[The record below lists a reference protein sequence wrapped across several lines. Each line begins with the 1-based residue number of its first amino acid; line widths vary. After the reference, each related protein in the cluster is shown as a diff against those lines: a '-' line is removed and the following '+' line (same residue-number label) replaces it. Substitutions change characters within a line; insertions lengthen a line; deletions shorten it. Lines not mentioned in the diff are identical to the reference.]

1 MTRRA
6 SSSSPPPRS
15 SSRSRQPKWQE
26 NPIVLLIGA
35 IALIVSFIVTQISG
49 PPNPLPPVP
58 GRDET
63 VTVTAPPP
71 TRTPTRPPVTLTPGT
86 TPIPLVTPIT
96 AQDASGLTLLTLPLG
111 SGAQRGFWTV
121 LYTAPSGSRDP
132 ATYVGGIDHF
142 VAARIDAVQR
152 TLDIAA
158 YEFNSPALTE
168 AVLRAVAR
176 GVTVRVVTDD
186 EAGAHDTESTIPRLI
201 AAGVPVVD
209 DGRRALMHDKFIIFD
224 GQFVLTGSWNLTIN
238 DTYRNNNNALLL
250 RSRTLVANYQ
260 AEFDEMFVNRQF
272 GPRSPSNTPYPV
284 ISQDGITVQTLFA
297 PEDDVIAA
305 IDQLLSTA
313 TTSIDFMAFSF
324 TQADMGAIMAER
336 ARAGVRVRGIFER
349 TGSETEF
356 SQLRPLFCGERLDVR
371 QDGNPFILHHK
382 VIIIDG
388 TTVLSGSFNFSANA
402 TRSNDENLVIIRDP
416 VLAAQYLLEF
426 ERQYARAQPP
436 RFTC

>member
-1 MTRRA
+1 
-6 SSSSPPPRS
+6 
-15 SSRSRQPKWQE
+15 
-26 NPIVLLIGA
+26 
-35 IALIVSFIVTQISG
+35 
-49 PPNPLPPVP
+49 
-58 GRDET
+58 
-63 VTVTAPPP
+63 
-71 TRTPTRPPVTLTPGT
+71 
-86 TPIPLVTPIT
+86 
-96 AQDASGLTLLTLPLG
+96 
-111 SGAQRGFWTV
+111 
-121 LYTAPSGSRDP
+121 
-132 ATYVGGIDHF
+132 
-142 VAARIDAVQR
+142 
-152 TLDIAA
+152 
-158 YEFNSPALTE
+158 
-168 AVLRAVAR
+168 
-176 GVTVRVVTDD
+176 
-186 EAGAHDTESTIPRLI
+186 
-201 AAGVPVVD
+201 
-209 DGRRALMHDKFIIFD
+209 MHDKFIIFD

-305 IDQLLSTA
+305 IDQLLNTA

-356 SQLRPLFCGERLDVR
+356 SQLRPLFCGNRLDVR

>member
-1 MTRRA
+1 MTRR
-6 SSSSPPPRS
+6 SSS
-15 SSRSRQPKWQE
+15 SSRSSPTKRQE

-35 IALIVSFIVTQISG
+35 IVLIIGFLFSQFSG
-49 PPNPLPPVP
+49 DPDPLPPLP
-58 GRDET
+58 GRDVTIT
-63 VTVTAPPP
+63 VTQP
-71 TRTPTRPPVTLTPGT
+71 PTRPPVTLMPG
-86 TPIPLVTPIT
+86 TPIPLITPIS

-111 SGAQRGFWTV
+111 SGAQRSFWSV

-132 ATYVGGIDHF
+132 STYIGGIDH
-142 VAARIDAVQR
+142 VVSARIDAVQR

-186 EAGAHDTESTIPRLI
+186 EAGLHDEDSTLPRLI

-209 DGRRALMHDKFIIFD
+209 DSRSALMHNKFMIMD
-224 GQFVLTGSWNLTIN
+224 GQYVLTGSWNLTIN

-260 AEFDEMFVNRQF
+260 TEFDEMFINRQF
-272 GPRSPSNTPYPV
+272 GPRSPSNTPYPI
-284 ISQDGITVQTLFA
+284 ISQDGVAIQTLFA

-305 IDQLLSTA
+305 IDQLMSAA
-313 TTSIDFMAFSF
+313 TISIDFMAFSY
-324 TQADMGAIMAER
+324 TQADMGAIMTER
-336 ARAGVRVRGIFER
+336 AGAGVRVRGIFER

-356 SQLRPLFCGERLDVR
+356 SQLRPLFCGAGLDVR

-426 ERQYARAQPP
+426 ERQYARALRPGI
-436 RFTC
+436 TC